1 MCPQPQTSSVQIH
14 GCEVRGAVDAETR
27 CAHYASERDVVA
39 IKFACCETY
48 YPCFRCH
55 DAVAEH
61 DAERWPADRR
71 DEPAVL
77 CGACGAELAVAEYVG
92 SEACPACDAA
102 FNPGCADHYH
112 LYFEGFGD
120 AGDETGDAD
129 DERSD
134 PA

>member
-1 MCPQPQTSSVQIH
+1 VQIH
-14 GCEVRGAVDAETR
+14 GCEVRGEDVDAETR

-61 DAERWPADRR
+61 DAERWPAGRR
-71 DEPAVL
+71 DEQAVL
-77 CGACGAELAVAEYVG
+77 CGACGVELAVAEYVG
-92 SEACPACDAA
+92 AEACPACDAA

-112 LYFEGFGD
+112 LYFEGVGD
-120 AGDETGDAD
+120 AGEESADA
-129 DERSD
+129 S
-134 PA
+134 